1 MAQPPGLRLLCFG
14 TESMGRKG
22 SEHRGKFATY
32 KQRGEWVELLFMT
45 HAAER
50 GFNVAKPWGDSA
62 RYDVSIEHN
71 GRFLRVQV
79 KCTDRWNGSAYS
91 CLLRAAHQ
99 HAYSTAQI
107 DYFAIYIVTD
117 DIWYF
122 FPAKKLIGKTVVV
135 LAPHKK
141 NHKHESHREAWDLL
155 QSRSQPRSERPQ
167 PVARP
172 IQTHVRTNQPRTKKR
187 VPTEHAPKSQ
197 LMEKPATPPTTPAPK
212 RRQPRCPERDI

>member
-1 MAQPPGLRLLCFG
+1 VFLGRIQGVKG
-14 TESMGRKG
+14 MGRKG

-62 RYDVSIEHN
+62 RYDVSLEHN

-91 CLLRAAHQ
+91 CLLHAAHQ
-99 HAYSTAQI
+99 HAYTAAQI
-107 DYFAIYIVTD
+107 DYFAIYIVPD
-117 DIWYF
+117 NIWYF
-122 FPAKKLIGKTVVV
+122 FPAKKLIGKTAVV

-141 NHKHESHREAWDLL
+141 THKNEAHREAWYLL
-155 QSRSQPRSERPQ
+155 QSRSQPRPERQ
-167 PVARP
+167 QSVDRP
-172 IQTHVRTNQPRTKKR
+172 IKPRARTKRARTNQ
-187 VPTEHAPKSQ
+187 V
-197 LMEKPATPPTTPAPK
+197 
-212 RRQPRCPERDI
+212 

>member
-1 MAQPPGLRLLCFG
+1 
-14 TESMGRKG
+14 MGRKG
-22 SEHRGKFATY
+22 SEQRGKFTTY

-91 CLLRAAHQ
+91 CLLKAAHQ
-99 HAYSTAQI
+99 HAYTAAQI
-107 DYFAIYIVTD
+107 DYFAIYIVPD

-122 FPAKKLIGKTVVV
+122 FPAKKLIGQTAVA

-141 NHKHESHREAWDLL
+141 NHQHEVHREAWHLL
-155 QSRSQPRSERPQ
+155 QSRSQPRPERSQ
-167 PVARP
+167 SVDRP
-172 IQTHVRTNQPRTKKR
+172 IKSQVRTRKRSRRRKAPTEQAPETQPRGEAAKR
-187 VPTEHAPKSQ
+187 QKNAAHGLP
-197 LMEKPATPPTTPAPK
+197 
-212 RRQPRCPERDI
+212 

>member
-1 MAQPPGLRLLCFG
+1 
-14 TESMGRKG
+14 MGRKG

-79 KCTDRWNGSAYS
+79 KCTDRWTGSAYS
-91 CLLRAAHQ
+91 CLLHSAHQ
-99 HAYSTAQI
+99 RAYSSAQI
-107 DYFAIYIVTD
+107 DYFAIYIVPD

-141 NHKHESHREAWDLL
+141 NHKHEAHREAWHLL
-155 QSRSQPRSERPQ
+155 QSRSQPRSERPA

-172 IQTHVRTNQPRTKKR
+172 IKTHVRTLTADCERNTLSPAR
-187 VPTEHAPKSQ
+187 
-197 LMEKPATPPTTPAPK
+197 EKLPCLATS
-212 RRQPRCPERDI
+212 RNVMS